1 MRHITIA
8 AASLAALAFAGTAYA
23 DSYYGPRQNGNQ
35 CWHQQVGTSLGYWSP
50 CGNPQNAQ
58 TQQRTNARATT
69 NTRATTNS
77 NRANTNQ
84 R

>member
-1 MRHITIA
+1 MRQITLA
-8 AASLAALAFAGTAYA
+8 AATLATLAFAGTAYA
-23 DSYYGPRQNGNQ
+23 DSNYGPRQNGNQ
-35 CWHQQVGTSLGYWSP
+35 CWHQQVGNSFGYWSP

-58 TQQRTNARATT
+58 AQRSNARATT